1 MRGSHAAPP
10 RADPTGEQRADPST
24 SVLSVSSLV
33 GAGLPAVLLGVVLAI
48 VVRAFARPLTNPD
61 TYFHLRFGAEF
72 LHGWSLR
79 DPGSVTTQATASWVP
94 TQWLPEIV
102 MARLEDWFGLPGV
115 AWLAGALVV
124 GLVAACYLAARR
136 RAEPLVAVALV
147 MAALLAA
154 SIALSARPQVIS
166 YVLVVLTVDAWLRTA
181 EDGRPRWWLVPM
193 TWVWAMCHGMWP
205 LGLALGGLALVG
217 LALDRRTTRARW
229 LRLACVPALSAV
241 AAALTPVGP
250 ELYVQLL
257 RVQDRASYF
266 QEWRSPHLTNH
277 ACVALLVLL
286 AVTALALVRTG
297 WPGWVT
303 ALLLAAAVA
312 CAFWSWR
319 TVPVSAAMTVPLAAP
334 LLQRWTGRLPA
345 RPRRRE
351 LAALATGCLV
361 ALVALGL
368 AVPHRVPDPT
378 RSPGW
383 LRPAMSSLP
392 AGTEVLSTWDTS
404 AVLMWRFPQLDVIAH
419 GYGDTYTL
427 PELRRS
433 YDVQV
438 LAPGW
443 AADLR
448 QTRCTVA
455 VLSTQSP
462 LARALV
468 AQEHWQVVHR
478 SPGLEMVTAPTGW
491 LRG

>member
-1 MRGSHAAPP
+1 MRGSGVATRHDRATDGP
-10 RADPTGEQRADPST
+10 RPTPGRSA
-24 SVLSVSSLV
+24 LSVSTLV
-33 GAGLPAVLLGVVLAI
+33 TVTLPAVLLGIVLAV
-48 VVRAFARPLTNPD
+48 VVRAFVRPLGNPD

-79 DPGSVTTQATASWVP
+79 DPGSVTSQATAHWVP

-102 MARLEDWFGLPGV
+102 MARFEDWFGLPGV

-124 GLVAACYLAARR
+124 SLVAALYVGARR
-136 RAEPLVAVALV
+136 GAEPLVAVALV
-147 MAALLAA
+147 MGALLAA
-154 SIALSARPQVIS
+154 SIGLSARPQVIS
-166 YVLVVLTVDAWLRTA
+166 YVLVVLTVDAWLRSA
-181 EDGRPRWWLVPM
+181 DDGRPRWRLVPM
-193 TWVWAMCHGMWP
+193 TWLWAMCHGMWP
-205 LGLALGGLALVG
+205 VGVALGALAVLG
-217 LALDRRTTRARW
+217 LALDRRTTRAGW
-229 LRLACVPALSAV
+229 LRLAAVPALSAV

-257 RVQDRASYF
+257 RVQDRAHYF

-286 AVTALALVRTG
+286 AVVLLALVRTG

-319 TVPVSAAMTVPLAAP
+319 TVPVSAAVLVPVAAP
-334 LLQRWTGRLPA
+334 VVQRWTRRGSSAPG
-345 RPRRRE
+345 RRE
-351 LAALATGCLV
+351 IVALATGCAM
-361 ALVALGL
+361 ALAALGL

-378 RSPGW
+378 GDPAW
-383 LRPAMSSLP
+383 LRPALTALP
-392 AGTEVLSTWDTS
+392 PGTEVLSTWDTS
-404 AVLMWRFPQLDVIAH
+404 AVLMWRFPRLDVIAH

-438 LAPGW
+438 LAHGW
-443 AADLR
+443 VADLE
-448 QTRCTVA
+448 QTRCRVA
-455 VLSTQSP
+455 VLSPESR

-468 AQEHWQVVHR
+468 TQEHWRVVHR
-478 SPGLEMVTAPTGW
+478 SPGLEMVTAPAGW
-491 LRG
+491 PGG